1 MLILTDILEV
11 IPVRKIISLLLISVI
26 LCFTL
31 TGCDSDNKVKE
42 LYFTDENGKKIPDGE
57 VIEVEFV
64 GSYISYQLNWKAVNE
79 DGSAADVEFIANTD
93 KVIVS
98 EFGLVTF
105 LDRDITASVAILA
118 KDGSEKKDI
127 IMLVP
132 KLRGGGNIK
141 FE

>member
-1 MLILTDILEV
+1 M
-11 IPVRKIISLLLISVI
+11 RKVISLLLISVI
-26 LCFTL
+26 FCFTL
-31 TGCDSDNKVKE
+31 AGCGSSDKSVKE
-42 LYFTDENGKKIPDGE
+42 IYFTDENGKKIPDGE
-57 VIEVEFV
+57 VIEVEFE

-93 KVIVS
+93 RVIVS

-105 LDRDITASVAILA
+105 LDRDATASVAILA

>member
-132 KLRGGGNIK
+132 ELRGGGNIK